1 MNYCE
6 GEQVMAWTTN
16 QNRDFIQVL
25 LAMGEMYETPVS
37 TARGEMFLRAIEDLP
52 FDAVKAAAN
61 SHARHSKF
69 FPRPADLRE
78 LVEGNLDD
86 RAEQAWNALLPLIHR
101 VGYTGTPTWTDPAME
116 RAALSLFGSWRRL
129 CEQLPAGGPEL
140 LGHAKN
146 FRQAYLA
153 YARTA
158 AAAKPELQEPSR
170 EDAKALLQQRLR
182 DIKRVK

>member
-1 MNYCE
+1 MT
-6 GEQVMAWTTN
+6 WTKAEESE
-16 QNRDFIQVL
+16 FGLML
-25 LAMGEMYETPVS
+25 LAMGELYDTPVS
-37 TARGEMFLRAIEDLP
+37 PVRAEMFTRAIEDLP

-61 SHARHSKF
+61 SHARHSTF
-69 FPRPADLRE
+69 FPKPVDLRE

-101 VGYTGTPTWTDPAME
+101 VGYTGTPKWTDPAME